1 MSRLSADPR
10 LQRASP
16 WSQRS
21 AEAAEDQAAG
31 DHGQYDG
38 QHLQGVGGDVD
49 RAAAAPGLG
58 HAGGVFL
65 DDRPAGAEQP
75 GYGRDQGEQHQRHHR
90 DGDQHPQCDHGAGSG
105 FEQPVVGV
113 VPAVGQQS
121 EQGGADPVVEVGDPG
136 QVGEQVV
143 AVEAQ
148 QRQQLL
154 HHLQGLGRDQQ
165 QQGVPPGGVPPAEGE
180 HHDQGVEV
188 QAAQVGAD
196 PAAASEPVAVGD
208 VGVEGGPHQ
217 VQAGSH
223 DAGFG
228 AAVAGGRGVA
238 ELVEPAGEHG
248 HREHQQQQL
257 GTLEGVVGGRGQALL
272 EEHPPGHRQEGEGH
286 DRHQDRAEQE
296 PERVGEPVG
305 GARVGDGELELEPQQ
320 RVGPLQRRVGAVGE
334 PDQSQGAQ
342 VLIDQPGDH
351 LGGDAPAHRPADAVR
366 DLGAGALPVDRL
378 QHPVEQGGEL
388 QRLAVAAAHQGRW
401 GPVAGPHHLPEE
413 LDAVDTRRRVDEGGH

>member
-1 MSRLSADPR
+1 MSIGPPLRQAWATPAASSWTTDQPVPSSRGTAATSASSISAIIGTVTSTHSVITARAPGLSSRLSGSF
-10 LQRASP
+10 QR
-16 WSQRS
+16 
-21 AEAAEDQAAG
+21 
-31 DHGQYDG
+31 
-38 QHLQGVGGDVD
+38 
-49 RAAAAPGLG
+49 
-58 HAGGVFL
+58 
-65 DDRPAGAEQP
+65 
-75 GYGRDQGEQHQRHHR
+75 
-90 DGDQHPQCDHGAGSG
+90 C
-105 FEQPVVGV
+105 
-113 VPAVGQQS
+113 GQQS

-208 VGVEGGPHQ
+208 VGVERGPHQ
-217 VQAGSH
+217 VEAGSD

-272 EEHPPGHRQEGEGH
+272 EEDPPGHGQEGEGH
-286 DRHQDRAEQE
+286 DRHQR
-296 PERVGEPVG
+296 PG
-305 GARVGDGELELEPQQ
+305 GTGTGTGR
-320 RVGPLQRRVGAVGE
+320 
-334 PDQSQGAQ
+334 S
-342 VLIDQPGDH
+342 
-351 LGGDAPAHRPADAVR
+351 
-366 DLGAGALPVDRL
+366 AGAWP
-378 QHPVEQGGEL
+378 
-388 QRLAVAAAHQGRW
+388 
-401 GPVAGPHHLPEE
+401 AGW
-413 LDAVDTRRRVDEGGH
+413 